1 MLNFQEGEKTLMKSV
16 ILLIVSRLL
25 RIELNVY
32 QSLEVCLSEVM
43 PK

>member
-1 MLNFQEGEKTLMKSV
+1 MLNFEEGEKTLMKSV
-16 ILLIVSRLL
+16 FLIVSRLL

-32 QSLEVCLSEVM
+32 QSLEVGLSEVM